1 MATAPS
7 DQTAVLKEVLET
19 LKSLQMNQT
28 QLAAHVDA
36 ISGRVNVLAGLKEVH
51 DVAAV
56 ASDAPVNTI
65 EPNAI
70 IVHDS
75 QPDQDVVPPSPSLPA
90 TAFQVDGAS
99 SQQLAHARKP
109 SITSRIILT

>member
-1 MATAPS
+1 MAAAPS

-51 DVAAV
+51 DVAAI
-56 ASDAPVNTI
+56 ASDPPVNTI
-65 EPNAI
+65 EPNA

-99 SQQLAHARKP
+99 SQLAHARKP
-109 SITSRIILT
+109 SVTSRIILT